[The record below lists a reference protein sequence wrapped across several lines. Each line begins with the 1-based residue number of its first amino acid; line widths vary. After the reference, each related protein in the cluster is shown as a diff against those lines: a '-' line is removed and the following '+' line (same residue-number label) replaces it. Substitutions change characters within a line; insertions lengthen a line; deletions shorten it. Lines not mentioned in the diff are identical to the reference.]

1 VEGLVVGFCPFF
13 SGFFSYSSKILMI
26 GLGDQILFVGSGG
39 GDQFFGGL
47 GGRFFFRGELV
58 W

>member
-1 VEGLVVGFCPFF
+1 MVGFCPFF